1 MVGTETERP
10 SSPVGNLWFPGKS
23 VYPVTER
30 AQEIAKRREELIG
43 LLRGLPESEYE
54 LSLTD
59 LVEKKPDL
67 DSSVSEDK
75 NRVVEER
82 EPKSRKPK
90 KRSGISGSGN
100 GGVMLKVFVPV
111 SLFRGLTRS
120 ASSVSVRTPLD
131 SKPSNREG
139 ESDPAQPG
147 CCWSF
152 AWERGRGS
160 KSGRHSAKVD

>member
-10 SSPVGNLWFPGKS
+10 SSPAGNLWFPGKS
-23 VYPVTER
+23 IYPVTER

-59 LVEKKPDL
+59 LVEKRSVPE
-67 DSSVSEDK
+67 DSVPEDK
-75 NRVVEER
+75 KRVVEE
-82 EPKSRKPK
+82 PKNRKPK
-90 KRSGISGSGN
+90 KRSGSSIGSRN

-111 SLFRGLTRS
+111 SLMRGLTRS

-131 SKPSNREG
+131 SKPNHR
-139 ESDPAQPG
+139 
-147 CCWSF
+147 
-152 AWERGRGS
+152 
-160 KSGRHSAKVD
+160 